1 MSILTKIIPW
11 ILTEIL
17 QVQFTDLY
25 LSYNALLFKD
35 IKMNNI
41 PISMKR
47 TSLYDAVKQA
57 RVPFRK

>member
-1 MSILTKIIPW
+1 MSIITKIIPW
-11 ILTEIL
+11 ILNEIL

-25 LSYNALLFKD
+25 LSYNTLLFKD

-47 TSLYDAVKQA
+47 TSLYDADKQA
-57 RVPFRK
+57 RVPLRK

>member
-1 MSILTKIIPW
+1 MSIITKIIPW

-25 LSYNALLFKD
+25 LSYNTLLFKD

-41 PISMKR
+41 SISMKR
-47 TSLYDAVKQA
+47 TSLYDADKQA
-57 RVPFRK
+57 RVPLRK